1 MNKTLLA
8 VALASTFATALP
20 AQAQTKEGNWMVRLR
35 AVNLGMENKATAGQG
50 TVVTA
55 AALPSDG
62 IAANDKLIPEV
73 DFSYFFTKNIA
84 AELILTVP
92 QKHDVNITKG
102 VATERIGSFKHLP
115 PTLLLQYH
123 FMPDSTFRPYVGLGL
138 NYTRISS
145 VNLRSSNAAIG
156 QLTLESSSTGAA
168 LQAGFDVKLDKNL
181 FLNFDI
187 KKIYIQTDVIQTN
200 VGQKISTLKLD
211 PLAIGVGLGWK
222 F

>member
-1 MNKTLLA
+1 MNKTLA
-8 VALASTFATALP
+8 VAVLAAAVAGALP
-20 AQAQTKEGNWMVRLR
+20 AHAQQKEGNWMVRLR
-35 AVNLGMENKATAGQG
+35 AVNLGMDNKATAGQG

-55 AALPSDG
+55 AALPADG
-62 IAANDKLIPEV
+62 VAASDKLIPEV
-73 DFSYFFTKNIA
+73 DFTYFFTKNLA

-92 QKHDVNITKG
+92 QKHDVSITKG
-102 VATERIGSFKHLP
+102 IAAEKIGSFKHLP

-123 FMPDSTFRPYVGLGL
+123 FMPDSSFRPYVGLGL
-138 NYTRISS
+138 NYTKISG

-156 QLTLESSSTGAA
+156 QLALEKSSTGAA

-181 FLNFDI
+181 FLNFDV
-187 KKIYIQTDVIQTN
+187 KKIYIQTDITQTN